1 MSEPFSKEKIYIVE
15 IDVPSCSLVYGA
27 GANGGSG
34 ACTAKGTGDAK
45 CFNTLASCQVLDAY
59 NEVKKTYRYC
69 EQLSPHP
76 VGLDA
81 VPNLNSVSISPAQI
95 QIDGGLGVRSNLSL
109 SFFDHPS
116 SDLDTDPYV
125 MGRTYDPYLRGTYWA
140 KFRARNPFY
149 QNSATRLIS
158 AYLLNG
164 AVNLATA
171 DTYHFVLETLD
182 VSAGSANIV
191 AKDPLKLADNK
202 RAQAPIPSNGE
213 LITDINNTA
222 TTVNLRPTGI
232 GAEYPNSGKVRI
244 SGEVMSFTR
253 VADALTV
260 TRAQNNTLNVAHEEG
275 DKVQLC
281 LEYDDTLDVILK
293 DLLVKY
299 SGMDAAFIPDAFWAA
314 EVGDNLSGLIEA
326 LITEPFGVTKLIKE
340 LGEQFPHS
348 LFWDERT
355 QKIQL
360 TAIKPP
366 PQGANTYD
374 ENSNLIS
381 DSFNVADKR
390 DLRVSTVFVYFG
402 QIDPTKKLD
411 EANNYAGT
419 YIRAN
424 LDSIARYGGNEIKT
438 IFSRWINRDN
448 KAQALRLAARIGR
461 RFGTVPRA
469 INFELDAKDKE
480 VWAGQV
486 IGVNHKYLPD
496 FSGLPSTVLFQIITA
511 QETDNFKY
519 TGIEYNYDP
528 QLPQDEGGGDDGVTL
543 LFIEGNRT
551 NYNMRDA
558 YNTQAE
564 APDETTIVK
573 LIIESNARLGSTSTS
588 TFSLDTGSWPTG
600 ATVIIENRNLLIG
613 AGGRG
618 GSDSTGPTN
627 GGPAIILRHPV
638 TINNLGI
645 IGGGGGGGIQNNLN
659 EITAGGGG
667 GAGYFGGP
675 RGVGQ
680 GGEVLQQSQN
690 GTNLLGGVGEQRQT
704 TSGEFEEVGGQEGSN
719 LGQNNFATNAGL
731 AIQTNGNTITYT
743 NQGDIRGTIT

>member
-15 IDVPSCSLVYGA
+15 IDVPSCSLVYGQ
-27 GANGGSG
+27 G
-34 ACTAKGTGDAK
+34 ACTANGTGDAK
-45 CFNTLASCQVLDAY
+45 CFNTLASCQVLGAY

-76 VGLDA
+76 VGLEA

-109 SFFDHPS
+109 SFVDHPA
-116 SDLDTDPYV
+116 SDLDADPYV

-191 AKDPLKLADNK
+191 AKDPLKLADNT
-202 RAQAPIPSNGE
+202 RAQAPKVSTGE
-213 LITDINNTA
+213 IVTALDAVA
-222 TTVNLRPTGI
+222 TTINLKPDGV
-232 GAEYPNSGKVRI
+232 GNAEYPAEGIIRVAS
-244 SGEVMSFTR
+244 EVMTFTR
-253 VADALTV
+253 TNDALTIV
-260 TRAQNNTLNVAHEEG
+260 RGQFNTTAIAHSIG

-281 LEYDDTLDVILK
+281 LKYLDRLDTILT
-293 DLLVKY
+293 DLLVNY
-299 SGMDAAFIPDAFWAA
+299 SDIDAGFIPNLFWQS
-314 EVGDNLSGLIEA
+314 EVNDNLSGLIEA
-326 LITEPFGVTKLIKE
+326 LITEPIGVTKLIKE

-366 PQGANTYD
+366 PQGANVYD

-588 TFSLDTGSWPTG
+588 TYSLDTGLWPTG
-600 ATVIIENRNLLIG
+600 ATVIIENRNLLLG
-613 AGGRG
+613 AGGKG
-618 GSDSTGPTN
+618 GDDSTGPTN

-645 IGGGGGGGIQNNLN
+645 IGGGGGGGIQNNLDA
-659 EITAGGGG
+659 ITAGGGG
-667 GAGYFGGP
+667 GAGYFAGP
-675 RGVGQ
+675 RGIGREGQ
-680 GGEVLQQSQN
+680 VLQQSQN
-690 GTNLLGGVGEQRQT
+690 GTNLLGGVGEERQT
-704 TSGEFEEVGGQEGSN
+704 TFGEFEEVGGQEGSN

>member
-15 IDVPSCSLVYGA
+15 IDVPSCSLVYGQ
-27 GANGGSG
+27 G
-34 ACTAKGTGDAK
+34 ACTANGTGDAK
-45 CFNTLASCQVLDAY
+45 CFNTLASCQVLGAY
-59 NEVKKTYRYC
+59 NEVSKTYRYC

-76 VGLDA
+76 VGLEA
-81 VPNLNSVSISPAQI
+81 VPNLSSVSISPAQI
-95 QIDGGLGVRSNLSL
+95 QLDGGLGVRSNLSL
-109 SFFDHPS
+109 TFNDHPS

-125 MGRTYDPYLRGTYWA
+125 MGRTYDPYLRGTYWG

-149 QNSATRLIS
+149 KSSPTRLIS
-158 AYLLNG
+158 AYLKDG
-164 AVNLATA
+164 AVDLANA

-182 VSAGSANIV
+182 VSAGSASMV

-202 RAQAPIPSNGE
+202 RAQAPKVSTGE
-213 LITDINNTA
+213 IVSAIDASA
-222 TTVNLRPTGI
+222 TTINLKPTGV
-232 GAEYPNSGKVRI
+232 GNEEYPAEGIIRVAS
-244 SGEVMSFTR
+244 EVMSFTR
-253 VADALTV
+253 DADELTIV
-260 TRAQNNTLNVAHEEG
+260 RAQFNTTAIGHSEG

-281 LEYDDTLDVILK
+281 LQYLDRLDTILA
-293 DLLVKY
+293 DLLVNY
-299 SGMDAAFIPDAFWAA
+299 ADVDSGFIPTLFWQS
-314 EVGDNLSGLIEA
+314 EVNDNLGGLIEA
-326 LITEPFGVTKLIKE
+326 LITEPTGVTKLIKE

-348 LFWDERT
+348 LFWDERA

-366 PQGANTYD
+366 PTGANVYD
-374 ENSNLIS
+374 ENSNIIS

-390 DLRVSTVFVYFG
+390 DLRVSTVFVYYG

-411 EANNYAGT
+411 ETNNYGGT

-438 IFSRWINRDN
+438 IYSRWINRTN
-448 KAQALRLAARIGR
+448 KGQALRLAARIGR
-461 RFGTVPRA
+461 RFGTIPRA
-469 INFELDAKDKE
+469 INFELDPKDKS

-519 TGIEYNYDP
+519 TGIEYNYDDA
-528 QLPQDEGGGDDGVTL
+528 LPQDEGGGDDGAVV
-543 LFIEGNRT
+543 LFIDSNDT
-551 NYNMRDA
+551 NYNIRDE
-558 YNTQAE
+558 YNLIAE
-564 APDETTIVK
+564 APDADTIVR
-573 LIIESNARLGSTSTS
+573 LTIQSNGKLGSTSTS

-600 ATVIIENRNLLIG
+600 ATIIIENRNLILG

-618 GSDSTGPTN
+618 GSISASATN

-645 IGGGGGGGIQNNLN
+645 IGGGGGGGALIDFGNLRS
-659 EITAGGGG
+659 GGGG
-667 GAGYFGGP
+667 GAGYFAGLRGIGDGGAIT
-675 RGVGQ
+675 R
-680 GGEVLQQSQN
+680 QSQN
-690 GTNLLGGVGEQRQT
+690 GNDLIGGLGEERVT
-704 TSGEFEEVGGQEGSN
+704 TDGEFGEVTGETGSN
-719 LGQNNFATNAGL
+719 LGQNGFSTSAGL